1 MAAHEPP
8 PVLESTR
15 RALPRAA
22 GQGAGAGLACTDV
35 PTRYIMSRDLSV
47 EASRYLPFGDST
59 RSSTCRVRA
68 ARSAG
73 LLRGAAGLRGFEA
86 ASGRRCFLQSAASRS
101 AREAAR
107 PRRGAAPRGA
117 HRERDVVVAAL
128 VHVHLRRRRRR
139 HALSPP
145 PPPPAQPA
153 DAAAAAARGGPA
165 APLRGAAA
173 ARGGGLP

>member
-22 GQGAGAGLACTDV
+22 GQGAGVGLACTDV

-47 EASRYLPFGDST
+47 EASRYLPLGDST

-73 LLRGAAGLRGFEA
+73 LLRDAAGLRDGVWP
-86 ASGRRCFLQSAASRS
+86 SLLSAERS
-101 AREAAR
+101 KPFRSKGSTARHGAAR
-107 PRRGAAPRGA
+107 RAPRRGGAPRGA
-117 HRERDVVVAAL
+117 HHERDV
-128 VHVHLRRRRRR
+128 
-139 HALSPP
+139 SI
-145 PPPPAQPA
+145 
-153 DAAAAAARGGPA
+153 
-165 APLRGAAA
+165 
-173 ARGGGLP
+173 